1 MRALRAAWAEWTCED
16 PSKEVSIRRI
26 TADTLD
32 ITVKGARAGFDAG
45 ADPESRGTK
54 TPYSAHSS
62 QAPQV
67 RGLFFSGARTPTKRM
82 RGATRPLSSG
92 YFPPSPA
99 GFIVPFEEAPRWLIS
114 LAPGC
119 WRPPAARS

>member
-1 MRALRAAWAEWTCED
+1 MPALRAVWAEWTCND

-32 ITVKGARAGFDAG
+32 ITVKGPRAGFSAG

-62 QAPQV
+62 QAPHV
-67 RGLFFSGARTPTKRM
+67 RGLLFF
-82 RGATRPLSSG
+82 G
-92 YFPPSPA
+92 YFPPLPP
-99 GFIVPFEEAPRWLIS
+99 GFIVAFEEAPH
-114 LAPGC
+114 G
-119 WRPPAARS
+119 